1 MTTEEG
7 SKEEENDIL
16 KRIRMMLSKLQTTSS
31 RIDKLRLE
39 SAEYSSQI
47 DKSGLESAEEIE
59 EIRTT
64 EKQKVKECERQEMTE
79 QDAELVNQEVKNK
92 TINNVVA
99 GNDEPSGK
107 VLMPEII
114 MPAKTLENERAKLE
128 RKEMVKDK
136 CDDQIFHP
144 GEDII
149 ERDDENQKEKLDTQD
164 TNEPFQ
170 NHDQIQAEQ
179 KMNGR
184 TGLEDLRIE
193 FDKGKLASCADAYL
207 RKETDKERNM
217 NWSEEYGLK
226 KIMLLNYTERGKQLR
241 NSRN

>member
-1 MTTEEG
+1 
-7 SKEEENDIL
+7 
-16 KRIRMMLSKLQTTSS
+16 
-31 RIDKLRLE
+31 
-39 SAEYSSQI
+39 
-47 DKSGLESAEEIE
+47 
-59 EIRTT
+59 
-64 EKQKVKECERQEMTE
+64 
-79 QDAELVNQEVKNK
+79 
-92 TINNVVA
+92 
-99 GNDEPSGK
+99 
-107 VLMPEII
+107 MPEII

-149 ERDDENQKEKLDTQD
+149 ERDDENQKERLDTQD

-170 NHDQIQAEQ
+170 NHDQIHAEQ

-217 NWSEEYGLK
+217 NWSEENGMK